1 MTVLEF
7 TQKVVAMRDAQ
18 KTYFRTRKLLDL
30 RIARSL
36 EIEVDRLTED
46 FLKNVKNALRMM
58 QNWRYVLMHL
68 LMRKVISF
76 LLWK

>member
-46 FLKNVKNALRMM
+46 FLKNVKNA
-58 QNWRYVLMHL
+58 
-68 LMRKVISF
+68 
-76 LLWK
+76 